1 MGNIRINTIHSASSF
16 MRQEKAPA
24 MVLVKGMSAVMVL
37 EPKGYHNMLCFFLE
51 N

>member
-1 MGNIRINTIHSASSF
+1 

-24 MVLVKGMSAVMVL
+24 MGLQQGMSAVMVL
-37 EPKGYHNMLCFFLE
+37 EPLGYHNMLCFFLE